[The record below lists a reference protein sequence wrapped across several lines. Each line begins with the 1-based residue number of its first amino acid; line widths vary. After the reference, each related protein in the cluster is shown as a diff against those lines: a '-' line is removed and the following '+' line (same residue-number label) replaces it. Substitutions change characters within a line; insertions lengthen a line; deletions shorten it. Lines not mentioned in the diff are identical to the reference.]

1 MRGRARRVPARVRG
15 WARHSFR
22 EPSSGQCLGTG
33 RVFHGG
39 GAGRCRTVGKDAG
52 MSFAFLASFPNPTL
66 STGSLPPLPPLSQ
79 VGSMSSNAV
88 TSWWWL
94 IGPSLTII
102 GTLVGAMLVRWVLHR
117 AVDRII
123 GSAKARAASHES
135 QTPRRARRILAQAT
149 MLNQERGTQR
159 AATMGAVLKST
170 STFVIFT
177 LALLTVMA
185 TLGLPLGPLLAS
197 AGVVGVALGFGAQ
210 SLVKDFLSGIFMILE
225 DQYGVGDVI
234 DTGEAIGT
242 VEDVTL
248 RVTRLRDPS
257 GIVWYVRNGEI
268 VRIGNRSQ
276 GWSTAV
282 VDIPV
287 GYSESLETVL
297 PLIRKV
303 VHELDDSEDWKSRLL
318 EEPVVAGVESMI
330 GGVVTVRVIAKC
342 APTES
347 FPVSREIRERVKTAF
362 DQAGIQAPLILSLI

>member
-1 MRGRARRVPARVRG
+1 VSVDTLP
-15 WARHSFR
+15 
-22 EPSSGQCLGTG
+22 
-33 RVFHGG
+33 
-39 GAGRCRTVGKDAG
+39 TVTPDK
-52 MSFAFLASFPNPTL
+52 
-66 STGSLPPLPPLSQ
+66 
-79 VGSMSSNAV
+79 VGF
-88 TSWWWL
+88 WQPL
-94 IGPSLTII
+94 IGPSLTIA
-102 GTLVGAMLVRWVLHR
+102 GTLVGAILLRWVLHR
-117 AVDRII
+117 AIDRIV
-123 GSAKARAASHES
+123 ANALTRAARNET
-135 QTPRRARRILAQAT
+135 QTPRRATRILAQAT
-149 MLNQERGTQR
+149 GLDEERKTQR
-159 AATMGAVLKST
+159 AATMGAILKSS

-185 TLGLPLGPLLAS
+185 TVGLPLGPLLAS
-197 AGVVGVALGFGAQ
+197 AGVGGVALGFGAQ

-303 VHELDDSEDWKSRLL
+303 VHELDDSEDWKTRLL

-342 APTES
+342 APNES
-347 FPVSREIRERVKTAF
+347 FPVSREIRERVKAAF
-362 DQAGIQAPLILSLI
+362 DGAGIRAPQVMPPYGGGPGAPAT

>member
-1 MRGRARRVPARVRG
+1 MTFVP
-15 WARHSFR
+15 
-22 EPSSGQCLGTG
+22 
-33 RVFHGG
+33 
-39 GAGRCRTVGKDAG
+39 
-52 MSFAFLASFPNPTL
+52 LASMPNGALTVPTADAL
-66 STGSLPPLPPLSQ
+66 WQWQKL
-79 VGSMSSNAV
+79 V
-88 TSWWWL
+88 
-94 IGPSLTII
+94 GPSLTII
-102 GTLVGAMLVRWVLHR
+102 GTLVGAMLLRWVLHR
-117 AVDRII
+117 AIDRVV
-123 GSAKARAASHES
+123 GKALARAARRES
-135 QTPRRARRILAQAT
+135 QAPRRATRLLAQAT
-149 MLNQERGTQR
+149 GLSQDRSTQR
-159 AATMGAVLKST
+159 AATMGAILKST

-234 DTGEAIGT
+234 DAGEAVGT

-248 RVTRLRDPS
+248 RVTRLRDAS

-276 GWSTAV
+276 GWSTAL

-287 GYSESLETVL
+287 GYSESLDTVL

-303 VHELDDSEDWKSRLL
+303 VHDLDESEDWKTRLL
-318 EEPVVAGVESMI
+318 EEPVVAGVESMT

-342 APTES
+342 APNES
-347 FPVSREIRERVKTAF
+347 FPVSREIRARVKAAF
-362 DQAGIQAPLILSLI
+362 DEAGILAPQVAPPFSAGPGAPHT